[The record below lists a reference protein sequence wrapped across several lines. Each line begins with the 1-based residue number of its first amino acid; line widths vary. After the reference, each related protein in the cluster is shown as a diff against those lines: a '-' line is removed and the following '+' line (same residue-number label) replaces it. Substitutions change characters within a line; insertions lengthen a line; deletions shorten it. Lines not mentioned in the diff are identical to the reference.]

1 MKNLKMF
8 EDNLEDSW
16 GLIEMA
22 LEVESEKLEPFAEEG
37 IAHDE
42 LILLS
47 KSKEKIQSI
56 DPDAWTPEL
65 ITRIHNIL
73 KYLIIMKM
81 LKDFN
86 KVKWTMS
93 IDTMQ
98 EIMSGRSGRDFVKL
112 YWKINESKHTVD
124 VQFLKNGNKKAQF
137 ILVDGN
143 PMEIV
148 YPIDAD
154 HCEFSYPEVI
164 NQIGHQ
170 KMKQFDL

>member
-1 MKNLKMF
+1 
-8 EDNLEDSW
+8 
-16 GLIEMA
+16 
-22 LEVESEKLEPFAEEG
+22 
-37 IAHDE
+37 
-42 LILLS
+42 
-47 KSKEKIQSI
+47 
-56 DPDAWTPEL
+56 
-65 ITRIHNIL
+65 
-73 KYLIIMKM
+73 MKM